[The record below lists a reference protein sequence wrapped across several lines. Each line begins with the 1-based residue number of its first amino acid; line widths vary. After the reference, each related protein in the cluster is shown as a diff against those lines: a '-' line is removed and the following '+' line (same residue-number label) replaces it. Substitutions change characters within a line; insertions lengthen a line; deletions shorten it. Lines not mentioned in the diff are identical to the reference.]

1 MSLNQLYIFLSF
13 LVTGF
18 VIGILFDIFRILRK
32 SFKNIDWI
40 TYIQDILF
48 WVLTAAILLYSI
60 FTFNNGELRGYI
72 FLSII
77 LGIVIYL
84 LTLSKYFIL
93 IWVKIFKIIFYPL
106 RVCINFI
113 KKQILLPLCT
123 FFKNVYSKASKKF
136 VHILKTDKIHK
147 KVQ

>member
-48 WVLTAAILLYSI
+48 WFLTAAILLYSI
-60 FTFNNGELRGYI
+60 FTFNNGELRAYI

-113 KKQILLPLCT
+113 KKQILLPIYI
-123 FFKNVYSKASKKF
+123 FFKKIY
-136 VHILKTDKIHK
+136 ILKNDKIHK

>member
-48 WVLTAAILLYSI
+48 WFLTAAILLYSI
-60 FTFNNGELRGYI
+60 FTFNNGELRAYI

-113 KKQILLPLCT
+113 KKQILLPIYI
-123 FFKNVYSKASKKF
+123 FFKMIY
-136 VHILKTDKIHK
+136 ILKNDKIHK